1 MSNREIG
8 RSLIISSNTVNK
20 LLKEEVIR
28 PERLEELYL
37 LVKEN
42 RREGVSGR
50 EKLKLTLKNS
60 TYKLLNGKNPLI

>member
-1 MSNREIG
+1 MSNQEIG

-50 EKLKLTLKNS
+50 KKLKLTLKNS